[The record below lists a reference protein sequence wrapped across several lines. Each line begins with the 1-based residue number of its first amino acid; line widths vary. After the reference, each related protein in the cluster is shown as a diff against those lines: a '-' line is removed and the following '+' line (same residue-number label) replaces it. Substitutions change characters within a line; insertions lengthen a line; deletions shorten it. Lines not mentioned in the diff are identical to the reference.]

1 MLVCL
6 ASISALACWSDTT
19 KPPQSTETL
28 ATTPAQALPS
38 SAFLGFTPLPRAAT
52 AVAPP
57 LAPVPTSQPQSH
69 PDTINPD
76 PVTYGSCEEA
86 ESAGAHLLPGSS
98 GPGHGFAAE
107 LVPDERD
114 GDGDGVVCERAPSIR
129 DPEPATQEGTALV
142 STLLPTVAPSIAPVI
157 PSRGPVTYATCKEAE
172 SAEETRLRGAHG
184 PGEGFPA
191 EMLPAVDDG
200 DGDGVVC
207 ERLPSGYSNVK
218 DIPELSA
225 IESTPIPSTPTA
237 TPSPT
242 VPTEVN
248 DSTEAPAGLLA
259 QTPQPTP
266 VTGKALFYGS
276 CREAEDAGEIRV
288 QGSNGQGLG
297 FPSAMVPTARDGDD
311 DGVVCEETPASAT
324 ESVTVP
330 RSGSPE
336 SEGYASCDEADAAG
350 ERRIQGTSGPGVGF
364 PKAMV
369 PSARDGDGDSVV
381 CEQAPPAGSKPT
393 STPTASPSEGVA
405 YASCEEADAAGE
417 PRSQG
422 SNGPGR
428 GFPKPMVPSARDGD
442 GDGVVCEE

>member
-1 MLVCL
+1 M
-6 ASISALACWSDTT
+6 
-19 KPPQSTETL
+19 
-28 ATTPAQALPS
+28 
-38 SAFLGFTPLPRAAT
+38 
-52 AVAPP
+52 
-57 LAPVPTSQPQSH
+57 
-69 PDTINPD
+69 
-76 PVTYGSCEEA
+76 
-86 ESAGAHLLPGSS
+86 
-98 GPGHGFAAE
+98 
-107 LVPDERD
+107 
-114 GDGDGVVCERAPSIR
+114 R
-129 DPEPATQEGTALV
+129 DPEPAPQAGTALV
-142 STLLPTVAPSIAPVI
+142 STPLPTVAPSIAPDI

-172 SAEETRLRGAHG
+172 SAEETRLRGADG

-218 DIPELSA
+218 DVPEYSA
-225 IESTPIPSTPTA
+225 IESTPIPDTPTA

-242 VPTEVN
+242 APPEVN
-248 DSTEAPAGLLA
+248 DPTEAPAGLLA

-266 VTGKALFYGS
+266 VTGKAVLYGS
-276 CREAEDAGEIRV
+276 CREAEDARETRM
-288 QGSNGQGLG
+288 QGSNGPGLG
-297 FPSAMVPTARDGDD
+297 FPS
-311 DGVVCEETPASAT
+311 
-324 ESVTVP
+324 
-330 RSGSPE
+330 
-336 SEGYASCDEADAAG
+336 
-350 ERRIQGTSGPGVGF
+350 
-364 PKAMV
+364 AMV
-369 PSARDGDGDSVV
+369 PSARDGDGDGVVCEEAPDSEANPGAMPSNGLAGRGGYASCNEAEEAGERRIQGSSGPGVGFPKALVPGARDGDGDGIV